1 MERMREDT
9 IGVKPAYMFTGSFIY
24 RKPCISYIHC
34 RIPTPSLQSLA
45 STRRLME
52 NKPVVLV
59 GWEGYGRYIGGRDK
73 SWRGGV
79 ISEI

>member
-1 MERMREDT
+1 
-9 IGVKPAYMFTGSFIY
+9 
-24 RKPCISYIHC
+24 
-34 RIPTPSLQSLA
+34 
-45 STRRLME
+45 ME